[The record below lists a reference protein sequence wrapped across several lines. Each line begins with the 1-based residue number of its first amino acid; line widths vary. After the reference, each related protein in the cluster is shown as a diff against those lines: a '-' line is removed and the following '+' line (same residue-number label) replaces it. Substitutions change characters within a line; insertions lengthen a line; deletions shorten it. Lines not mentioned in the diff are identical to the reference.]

1 MQTSSSRVILLIC
14 IYMINLKSNVIAIM
28 GMKAAAVTG
37 APLQASSSRAVPLL
51 QRSVLQMQVV
61 FLEPNISESVQP
73 SSAADREPDRVVT
86 EPAKLQTEEVLQASK
101 PGTSATALLPAPP
114 TPMRHV
120 MHNPVEIRPRRTAL
134 ISKHFMLRAVQTLLI
149 L

>member
-1 MQTSSSRVILLIC
+1 M
-14 IYMINLKSNVIAIM
+14 NLKNNVIATI
-28 GMKAAAVTG
+28 GMMEAAVAG

-51 QRSVLQMQVV
+51 QRSVLQMHVV

-86 EPAKLQTEEVLQASK
+86 KPAKLQTDEVLQASK

-120 MHNPVEIRPRRTAL
+120 MHSPVEIRPRRTAL
-134 ISKHFMLRAVQTLLI
+134 ISKHFILKCVQRLLI